1 MQLYPLIKNLALK
14 NSFKALRMAAFL
26 SAGSSVYNLL
36 TQLLCCTLLWITAV
50 CSMLLWTHTVE
61 KSSKMSQSKVSRSL
75 YYSFKKYLLSCKMRL
90 FEIIFQHCDSI

>member
-26 SAGSSVYNLL
+26 SAAGSSVYNLL

-61 KSSKMSQSKVSRSL
+61 KSSKMSHPKIPE
-75 YYSFKKYLLSCKMRL
+75 SCL
-90 FEIIFQHCDSI
+90 

>member
-61 KSSKMSQSKVSRSL
+61 KSSKMSHPKIPE
-75 YYSFKKYLLSCKMRL
+75 SCL
-90 FEIIFQHCDSI
+90 